1 MGMADAAL
9 EQCAGTRGAGAVS
22 AGPRLP
28 ADLRVST
35 WNIHKGVG
43 GDRRRD
49 LRRTAS
55 VIAEMAPDVLALQEA
70 DTRFGTRTGLLDLDA
85 LHRDTGLEPVPV
97 PGVGAAHGWHGNL
110 ILTRNAAVEDVHR
123 LSLPGLEP
131 RGALVADLRIEG
143 RPLRVIA
150 THLGLLAASRAIQ
163 TRRLLDQIA
172 EMDTRPL
179 LLMGDLNE
187 WRAAGGAALAPLQER
202 FRLPRPVPSF
212 PARYPLLPLDRIMA
226 CDQSDLSGLSVHDTE
241 LARKASDHRPL
252 TAVLHHG
259 NAAT

>member
-1 MGMADAAL
+1 VSVLAD
-9 EQCAGTRGAGAVS
+9 Q
-22 AGPRLP
+22 PD
-28 ADLRVST
+28 DLRVAS

-49 LRRTAS
+49 LMRTAS
-55 VIAEMAPDVLALQEA
+55 VIAEIAPDIMALQEA

-85 LHRDTGLEPVPV
+85 LHRETGLVPVPV
-97 PGVGAAHGWHGNL
+97 PGAGTAHGWHGNL
-110 ILTRNAAVEDVHR
+110 ILTRDATVEDVQR

-131 RGALVADLRIEG
+131 RGALVADLRVAG

-150 THLGLLAASRAIQ
+150 THLGLLAASRMAQ

-172 EMDTRPL
+172 AMDQRPM

-187 WRAAGGAALAPLQER
+187 WRAAGGTALAPLRAR
-202 FRLPRPVPSF
+202 FNLPDPVPSF

-226 CDQSDLSGLSVHDTE
+226 CGQGDLRGLTAHDSA
-241 LARKASDHRPL
+241 LARQASDHRPVFARL
-252 TAVLHHG
+252 GRGIVAE
-259 NAAT
+259 